1 MRFLRV
7 NRPIDPLFHQFH
19 STPTTKKHV
28 PNVCRVPW
36 DTRSPLFSL
45 SMSLGVESRTE
56 SQGDGQKTV
65 ETSRQFDCSSVRPR
79 NTVRLENEACARI
92 FLTDFRSAKIC
103 RVISKIAEGRRST
116 PRKKLFF
123 HSSKKREG
131 KRTCAEDSKEVLTS
145 QNVVF

>member
-28 PNVCRVPW
+28 PNVFRVPW
-36 DTRSPLFSL
+36 DTRSSLFSL

-103 RVISKIAEGRRST
+103 RVISKDRRRQKVHS
-116 PRKKLFF
+116 PKKLFL
-123 HSSKKREG
+123 SIRPKNVKEKELAQKTVKK
-131 KRTCAEDSKEVLTS
+131 S
-145 QNVVF
+145 